1 MIKKFLFFFLFL
13 VVLVG
18 CNFQSPTA
26 FSEEVLN
33 DSFLDVNNKSIEL
46 KEILN
51 NNKGQKIL
59 INAWA
64 SWCRDCVAGFPNLKE
79 FQKNNPTVKYVF
91 LSTDRSVFSWK
102 KAIKKY
108 NIKGEHYF
116 MKNGLNSDFGDFLNS
131 NWIPR
136 YLVVNENGAISL
148 FKAKKITD
156 KRIVEALKK

>member
-1 MIKKFLFFFLFL
+1 M
-13 VVLVG
+13 
-18 CNFQSPTA
+18 
-26 FSEEVLN
+26 N
-33 DSFLDVNNKSIEL
+33 DSFFNLNNKSIEF

-51 NNKGQKIL
+51 NHKGQKIL
-59 INAWA
+59 INVWA
-64 SWCRDCVAGFPNLKE
+64 SWCRDCVVGFPNLKE

-91 LSTDRSVFSWK
+91 LSTNRSVFSWK

-108 NIKGEHYF
+108 DIKGEHYF

-136 YLVVNENGAISL
+136 YLVVNENGTIDL
-148 FKAKKITD
+148 FKAKKISD

>member
-1 MIKKFLFFFLFL
+1 MIKIFLFFFLFL

-18 CNFQSPTA
+18 CNFQSQTA

-33 DSFLDVNNKSIEL
+33 DSFLDFNNKQIEL

>member
-1 MIKKFLFFFLFL
+1 MIKNFLFFLLFLF
-13 VVLVG
+13 VLVG
-18 CNFQSPTA
+18 CNFEPPTA
-26 FSEEVLN
+26 FSEEALN
-33 DSFLDVNNKSIEL
+33 DSFFDINNKSIEL

-64 SWCRDCVAGFPNLKE
+64 SWCRDCIVGFPDLKE

-91 LSTDRSVFSWK
+91 LSTDRSVFNWK

-116 MKNGLNSDFGDFLNS
+116 MKNGLNSDFGEFLNS

-136 YLVVNENGAISL
+136 YLVVNENGKIGL